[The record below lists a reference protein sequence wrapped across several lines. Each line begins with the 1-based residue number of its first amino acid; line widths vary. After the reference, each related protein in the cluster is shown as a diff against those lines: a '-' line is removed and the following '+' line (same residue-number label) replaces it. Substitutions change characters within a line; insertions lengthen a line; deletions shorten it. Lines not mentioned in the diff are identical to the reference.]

1 MEFTAF
7 GIAAGY
13 LLAGSVDAEHEEE
26 AFELVLERIRAGLIY
41 KPKTTVEIV
50 LFDSGREFSR
60 RSFEL
65 WTGHGKA
72 KRSSA

>member
-1 MEFTAF
+1 MEFTAL

-13 LLAGSVDAEHEEE
+13 LLAGSVDAEDERE
-26 AFELVLERIRAGLIY
+26 AFELVLERVRAGPLG
-41 KPKTTVEIV
+41 KPEATVEVV

-60 RSFEL
+60 RSFKV
-65 WTGHGKA
+65 WTRKEKA